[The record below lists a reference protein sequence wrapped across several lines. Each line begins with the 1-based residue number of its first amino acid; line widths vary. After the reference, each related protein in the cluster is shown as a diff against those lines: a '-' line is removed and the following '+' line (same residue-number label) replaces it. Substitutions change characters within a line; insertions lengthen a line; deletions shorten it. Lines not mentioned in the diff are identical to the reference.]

1 LVRIE
6 NLVKNYGEVKAVQSI
21 NFTANKG
28 EILGFLGANGAGK
41 STTLKIISG
50 FLAPTSGNVYID
62 DLNILDNSLEIRQQ
76 IGYLPELNPLWG
88 DMKVYD
94 VLKFTGRIYDIVGRK
109 FEISLEKVIDQCGLG
124 GVLHKKISACSK
136 GYKQR
141 VGLAMAIIHDP
152 SILILDEPVNGL
164 DPNQII
170 EIRELIKSLGRD
182 KTIIISSHILQEIQA
197 TADRIVVI
205 NQGKVVADGTGEEL
219 MSSLKGNTLLTLEV
233 KNATTETI
241 EEISTSIQDVGIKDI
256 SEMDG
261 THIIQ
266 LEYPSELDP
275 REDIFNYAIKSKWSI
290 IEMSPYKKNLEDVF
304 RSLTGKESIHAE

>member
-6 NLVKNYGEVKAVQSI
+6 NLVKNYGDVKAVRSI

-41 STTLKIISG
+41 STTLKIVSG
-50 FLAPTSGNVYID
+50 YLAPTSGNVYID

-76 IGYLPELNPLWG
+76 VGYLPELNPLWG

-94 VLKFTGRIYDIVGRK
+94 VLKFTGRIYDLVGRK
-109 FEISLEKVIDQCGLG
+109 FDQALDRVIEQCGLG

-141 VGLAMAIIHDP
+141 VGLAMSIIHDP

-164 DPNQII
+164 DPNQIV
-170 EIRELIKSLGRD
+170 EIRELIRNLGRD

-205 NQGKVVADGTGEEL
+205 NQGQVVADGTGEEL

-233 KNATTETI
+233 KNATNEAI
-241 EEISTSIQDVGIKDI
+241 EQIPAEIEGVSLKDI
-256 SEMDG
+256 SEMENSQ
-261 THIIQ
+261 IIQ
-266 LEYPSELDP
+266 IEYPSDMDP
-275 REDIFNYAIKSKWSI
+275 REDIFNYAIKSKWTI
-290 IEMSPYKKNLEDVF
+290 VEMSPYKKNLEDVF
-304 RSLTGKESIHAE
+304 RSLTGTEAVHA

>member
-1 LVRIE
+1 MVRID
-6 NLVKNYGEVKAVQSI
+6 NLVKNYGDVKAVQSI
-21 NFTANKG
+21 NFTAKKG

-41 STTLKIISG
+41 STTLKIVAG
-50 FLAPTSGNVYID
+50 YLAPTSGNVYID

-76 IGYLPELNPLWG
+76 VGYLPELNPLWG

-94 VLKFTGRIYDIVGRK
+94 VLKFTGRIYDLVGRK
-109 FEISLEKVIDQCGLG
+109 FDQALDRVIEQCGLN

-141 VGLAMAIIHDP
+141 VGLAMSIIHDP

-164 DPNQII
+164 DPNQIV
-170 EIRELIKSLGRD
+170 EIRELIRNLGRD

-205 NQGKVVADGTGEEL
+205 NQGQVVADGTGEEL

-233 KNATTETI
+233 KNATNESIDQIPTVI
-241 EEISTSIQDVGIKDI
+241 ENVSLKDI
-256 SEMDG
+256 AENEDI
-261 THIIQ
+261 HIIQ
-266 LEYPSELDP
+266 LEYPSDMDP
-275 REDIFNYAIKSKWSI
+275 REDIFNYALKSKWTI
-290 IEMSPYKKNLEDVF
+290 MEMSPYKKNLEDVF
-304 RSLTGKESIHAE
+304 RSLTGTEAVHA

>member
-6 NLVKNYGEVKAVQSI
+6 NLVKNYGHVKAVRSI

-41 STTLKIISG
+41 STTLKVVSG
-50 FLAPTSGNVYID
+50 YLTPTSGNVYID
-62 DLNILDNSLEIRQQ
+62 DLNILDNSLEIRQHV
-76 IGYLPELNPLWG
+76 GYLPELNPLWG

-94 VLKFTGRIYDIVGRK
+94 ILKFTGRIYDIVNRK
-109 FEISLEKVIDQCGLG
+109 FDNALDRVIDQCGLN
-124 GVLHKKISACSK
+124 GVIHKKISACSK

-170 EIRELIKSLGRD
+170 EIRELIRNLGRD

-205 NQGKVVADGTGEEL
+205 NQGQVVADGTGEEL
-219 MSSLKGNTLLTLEV
+219 MASLKGNTLLTLEV
-233 KNATTETI
+233 KNATNEAI
-241 EEISTSIQDVGIKDI
+241 DSLPVEIPGIQLKDI
-256 SEMDG
+256 IENDES
-261 THIIQ
+261 HIIQ
-266 LEYPSELDP
+266 INYSTEIDP
-275 REDIFNYAIKSKWSI
+275 REDIFKFAIKSKWSI
-290 IEMSPYKKNLEDVF
+290 LEMSPYKKNLEDVF
-304 RSLTGKESIHAE
+304 RSLTGTEVVNA

>member
-1 LVRIE
+1 MVRIE
-6 NLVKNYGEVKAVQSI
+6 NLVKNYGDVKAVRSI

-41 STTLKIISG
+41 STTLKIVSG
-50 FLAPTSGNVYID
+50 YLAPTSGNVYID

-76 IGYLPELNPLWG
+76 VGYLPELNPLWG

-94 VLKFTGRIYDIVGRK
+94 VLKFTGRIYDLVGRK
-109 FEISLEKVIDQCGLG
+109 FDQALDRVIEQCGLG

-141 VGLAMAIIHDP
+141 VGLAMSIIHDP

-164 DPNQII
+164 DPNQIV
-170 EIRELIKSLGRD
+170 EIRELIRNLGRD

-205 NQGKVVADGTGEEL
+205 NQGQVVADGTGEEL

-233 KNATTETI
+233 KNATNEVI
-241 EEISTSIQDVGIKDI
+241 EQIPAEIEGVSLKDI
-256 SEMDG
+256 SEMENSQ
-261 THIIQ
+261 IIQ
-266 LEYPSELDP
+266 IEYPSDMDP
-275 REDIFNYAIKSKWSI
+275 REDIFNYAIKSKWTI
-290 IEMSPYKKNLEDVF
+290 VEMSPYKKNLEDVF
-304 RSLTGKESIHAE
+304 RSLTGTEAVHA

>member
-1 LVRIE
+1 MVRIE

-41 STTLKIISG
+41 STTLKTVAGYLS
-50 FLAPTSGNVYID
+50 PTSGNVYID

-76 IGYLPELNPLWG
+76 VGYLPELNPLWG

-94 VLKFTGRIYDIVGRK
+94 ILKFTSRIYDIVGRK
-109 FEISLEKVIDQCGLG
+109 FDTALDRVIEQCGLG
-124 GVLHKKISACSK
+124 GVVHKKISACSK

-170 EIRELIKSLGRD
+170 EIRELIRNLGRD

-205 NQGKVVADGTGEEL
+205 NQGKIVADGTGEEL
-219 MSSLKGNTLLTLEV
+219 MSSLKGNVLLTLEV
-233 KNATTETI
+233 KHATTEKI
-241 EEISTSIQDVGIKDI
+241 EAIPSAIEGVSIKEISETDDFHV
-256 SEMDG
+256 
-261 THIIQ
+261 IQ
-266 LEYPSELDP
+266 LTYSSDSDP
-275 REDIFNYAIKSKWSI
+275 REEIYNYAKSSDWTI
-290 IEMSPYKKNLEDVF
+290 LEMSTYKKNLEDVF
-304 RSLTGKESIHAE
+304 RSLTGMEAINA

>member
-6 NLVKNYGEVKAVQSI
+6 SLVKNYGEVKAIRSI

-41 STTLKIISG
+41 STTLKIIAGYLS
-50 FLAPTSGNVYID
+50 PTSGNVFID
-62 DLNILDNSLEIRQQ
+62 DLNILDNSLEIKQQ
-76 IGYLPELNPLWG
+76 VGYLPELNPLWG
-88 DMKVYD
+88 EMRVYD

-109 FEISLEKVIDQCGLG
+109 FDNSLERVIEQCGLN
-124 GVLHKKISACSK
+124 GVVHKKISACSK

-141 VGLAMAIIHDP
+141 VGFAMAIIHDP

-170 EIRELIKSLGRD
+170 EIRELIRSLGRD

-197 TADRIVVI
+197 IADRIVVI
-205 NQGKVVADGTGEEL
+205 NKGQVAADGTSEEL

-233 KNATTETI
+233 KNATTEKI
-241 EEISTSIQDVGIKDI
+241 EELSSSVNGVSVKDI
-256 SEMDG
+256 SEMNN

-266 LEYPSELDP
+266 LEYPSDTDP
-275 REDIFNYAIKSKWSI
+275 REDIFNYALNSKWSI

-304 RSLTGKESIHAE
+304 RSLTGAEAINA

>member
-1 LVRIE
+1 MVRIE
-6 NLVKNYGEVKAVQSI
+6 NLVKNYGDVKAVRSI

-41 STTLKIISG
+41 STTLKIVSG
-50 FLAPTSGNVYID
+50 YLAPTSGNVYID

-76 IGYLPELNPLWG
+76 VGYLPELNPLWG

-94 VLKFTGRIYDIVGRK
+94 VLKFTGRIYDLVGRK
-109 FEISLEKVIDQCGLG
+109 FDQALDRVIEQCGLG

-141 VGLAMAIIHDP
+141 VGLAMSIIHDP

-164 DPNQII
+164 DPNQIV
-170 EIRELIKSLGRD
+170 EIRELIRNLGRD

-197 TADRIVVI
+197 TTDRIVVI
-205 NQGKVVADGTGEEL
+205 NQGQVVADGTGEEL

-233 KNATTETI
+233 KNATNEVI
-241 EEISTSIQDVGIKDI
+241 EQIPAEIEGVSLKDI
-256 SEMDG
+256 SEMENSQ
-261 THIIQ
+261 IIQ
-266 LEYPSELDP
+266 IEYPSDMDP
-275 REDIFNYAIKSKWSI
+275 REDIFNYAIKSKWTI
-290 IEMSPYKKNLEDVF
+290 VEMSPYKKNLEDVF
-304 RSLTGKESIHAE
+304 RSLTGTEAVHA

>member
-1 LVRIE
+1 MVRIE
-6 NLVKNYGEVKAVQSI
+6 NLVKNYGEVKAVRSI

-41 STTLKIISG
+41 STTLKIIAGYLS
-50 FLAPTSGNVYID
+50 PTSGNVFID
-62 DLNILDNSLEIRQQ
+62 DLNILDNSLEIKQQ
-76 IGYLPELNPLWG
+76 VGYLPELNPLWG
-88 DMKVYD
+88 EMRVYD
-94 VLKFTGRIYDIVGRK
+94 ILKFTGRIYDIVGRK
-109 FEISLEKVIDQCGLG
+109 FDNSLERVIEQCGLN
-124 GVLHKKISACSK
+124 GVVHKKISACSK

-170 EIRELIKSLGRD
+170 EIRELIRSLGRD

-197 TADRIVVI
+197 IADRIVVI
-205 NQGKVVADGTGEEL
+205 NKGQVAADGTSEEL

-233 KNATTETI
+233 KNATTEKI
-241 EEISTSIQDVGIKDI
+241 EELSSSVNGVSVKDI
-256 SEMDG
+256 TEMNN

-266 LEYPSELDP
+266 LEYPSDTDP
-275 REDIFNYAIKSKWSI
+275 REDIFSFIVKNKLSLL
-290 IEMSPYKKNLEDVF
+290 EMSTKTANLEDIF
-304 RSLTGKESIHAE
+304 RKLTN

>member
-1 LVRIE
+1 MVRIE
-6 NLVKNYGEVKAVQSI
+6 NLVKNYGEVKAVRSI

-41 STTLKIISG
+41 STTLKIIAGYLS
-50 FLAPTSGNVYID
+50 PTSGNVFID
-62 DLNILDNSLEIRQQ
+62 NLNILDNSLEIKQQ
-76 IGYLPELNPLWG
+76 VGYLPELNPLWG
-88 DMKVYD
+88 EMRVYD

-109 FEISLEKVIDQCGLG
+109 FDNSLERVIEQCGLN
-124 GVLHKKISACSK
+124 GVVHKKISACSK

-170 EIRELIKSLGRD
+170 EIRELIRSLGRD

-197 TADRIVVI
+197 IADRIVVI
-205 NQGKVVADGTGEEL
+205 NNGQVAADGTSEEL

-233 KNATTETI
+233 KNATTEKI
-241 EEISTSIQDVGIKDI
+241 EELSSAVNGVSIKDI
-256 SEMDG
+256 SEMDN

-266 LEYPSELDP
+266 LEYPSDTDP
-275 REDIFNYAIKSKWSI
+275 REDIFNFALNSKWSI

-304 RSLTGKESIHAE
+304 RSLTGEEANNA

>member
-1 LVRIE
+1 MVRIE
-6 NLVKNYGEVKAVQSI
+6 NLVKNYGDVKAVQSI

-41 STTLKIISG
+41 STTLKTVAGYLS
-50 FLAPTSGNVYID
+50 PTSGNVYID

-76 IGYLPELNPLWG
+76 VGYLPELNPLWG

-94 VLKFTGRIYDIVGRK
+94 ILKFTGRIYDIVGRK
-109 FEISLEKVIDQCGLG
+109 FDTALDRVIEQCGLG
-124 GVLHKKISACSK
+124 GVVHKKISACSK

-170 EIRELIKSLGRD
+170 EIRELIRNLGRD

-205 NQGKVVADGTGEEL
+205 NQGKIVADGTGEEL
-219 MSSLKGNTLLTLEV
+219 MSSLKGNVLLTLEV
-233 KNATTETI
+233 KHATTEKI
-241 EEISTSIQDVGIKDI
+241 EAIPSAIEGVSIKEISETDDFHV
-256 SEMDG
+256 
-261 THIIQ
+261 IQ
-266 LEYPSELDP
+266 LTYSSDSDP
-275 REDIFNYAIKSKWSI
+275 REEIYNYAKSSDWTI
-290 IEMSPYKKNLEDVF
+290 LEMSTYKKNLEDVF
-304 RSLTGKESIHAE
+304 RSLTGMEAINA

>member
-1 LVRIE
+1 MVRIE

-41 STTLKIISG
+41 STTLKTVAGYLS
-50 FLAPTSGNVYID
+50 PTSGNVYID

-76 IGYLPELNPLWG
+76 VGYLPELNPLWG

-94 VLKFTGRIYDIVGRK
+94 ILKFTSRIYDIVGRK
-109 FEISLEKVIDQCGLG
+109 FDTALDRVIEQCGLG
-124 GVLHKKISACSK
+124 GVVHKKISACSK

-170 EIRELIKSLGRD
+170 EIRELIRNLGRD

-205 NQGKVVADGTGEEL
+205 NQGKIVADGTGEEL
-219 MSSLKGNTLLTLEV
+219 MSSLKGNVLLTLEV
-233 KNATTETI
+233 KHATTEKI
-241 EEISTSIQDVGIKDI
+241 EAIPSAIEGVSIKEISEIDDFHV
-256 SEMDG
+256 
-261 THIIQ
+261 IQ
-266 LEYPSELDP
+266 LTYSSDSDP
-275 REDIFNYAIKSKWSI
+275 REEIYNYAKSSDWTI
-290 IEMSPYKKNLEDVF
+290 LEMSTYKKNLEDVF
-304 RSLTGKESIHAE
+304 RSLTGMEAINA

>member
-1 LVRIE
+1 LVCIE

-41 STTLKIISG
+41 STTLKTVAGYLS
-50 FLAPTSGNVYID
+50 PTSGNVYID

-76 IGYLPELNPLWG
+76 VGYLPELNPLWG

-94 VLKFTGRIYDIVGRK
+94 ILKFTGRIYDIVERK
-109 FEISLEKVIDQCGLG
+109 FDTALDRVIEQCGLG
-124 GVLHKKISACSK
+124 GVVHKKISACSK

-170 EIRELIKSLGRD
+170 EIRELIRNLGRD

-205 NQGKVVADGTGEEL
+205 NQGKIVADGTGEEL
-219 MSSLKGNTLLTLEV
+219 MSSLKGNVLLTLEV
-233 KNATTETI
+233 KHATTEKI
-241 EEISTSIQDVGIKDI
+241 EAIPSAIEGVSIKEISETDDFHV
-256 SEMDG
+256 
-261 THIIQ
+261 IQ
-266 LEYPSELDP
+266 LTYSSDSDP
-275 REDIFNYAIKSKWSI
+275 REEIYNYAKSSDWTI
-290 IEMSPYKKNLEDVF
+290 LEMSTYKKNLEDVF
-304 RSLTGKESIHAE
+304 RSLTGMEAINA

>member
-1 LVRIE
+1 MVRIE
-6 NLVKNYGEVKAVQSI
+6 NLVKNYGHVKAVRSI

-41 STTLKIISG
+41 STTLKVVSG
-50 FLAPTSGNVYID
+50 YLTPTSGNVYID
-62 DLNILDNSLEIRQQ
+62 DLNILDNSLEIRQHV
-76 IGYLPELNPLWG
+76 GYLPELNPLWG

-94 VLKFTGRIYDIVGRK
+94 ILKFTGRIYDIVNRK
-109 FEISLEKVIDQCGLG
+109 FDNALDRVIDQCGLN
-124 GVLHKKISACSK
+124 GVIHKKISACSK

-170 EIRELIKSLGRD
+170 EIRELIRNLGRD

-205 NQGKVVADGTGEEL
+205 NQGQVVADGTGEEL
-219 MSSLKGNTLLTLEV
+219 MASLKGNTLLTLEV
-233 KNATTETI
+233 KNATNEAI
-241 EEISTSIQDVGIKDI
+241 DSLPVEIPGIQLKDI
-256 SEMDG
+256 IENDES
-261 THIIQ
+261 HIIQ
-266 LEYPSELDP
+266 INYSTEIDP
-275 REDIFNYAIKSKWSI
+275 REDIFKFAIKSKWSI
-290 IEMSPYKKNLEDVF
+290 LEMSPYKKNLEDVF
-304 RSLTGKESIHAE
+304 RSLTGTEVVNA

>member
-6 NLVKNYGEVKAVQSI
+6 NLVKNYGEVNAVRSI

-41 STTLKIISG
+41 STTLKIVSG
-50 FLAPTSGNVYID
+50 YLSPTSGNVYID

-76 IGYLPELNPLWG
+76 VGYLPELNPLWG

-94 VLKFTGRIYDIVGRK
+94 ILKFTGRIYDIVGRK
-109 FEISLEKVIDQCGLG
+109 FDQALDRVIEQCGLN
-124 GVLHKKISACSK
+124 GVLHKRISACSK

-152 SILILDEPVNGL
+152 KILILDEPVNGL

-170 EIRELIKSLGRD
+170 EIRELIRNLGRD

-205 NQGKVVADGTGEEL
+205 NEGQVVADGTGEEL
-219 MSSLKGNTLLTLEV
+219 MASLKGNTLLTLVV
-233 KNATTETI
+233 KNALIETI
-241 EEISTSIQDVGIKDI
+241 ELLPSEIEGLQLKDI
-256 SEMDG
+256 TENENLH
-261 THIIQ
+261 TIQ
-266 LEYPSELDP
+266 INYPADLDP
-275 REDIFNYAIKSKWSI
+275 REKVFNFAIKSKWSI
-290 IEMSPYKKNLEDVF
+290 LEMSPYKKNLEDVF
-304 RSLTGKESIHAE
+304 RSLTGAEVIDA

>member
-1 LVRIE
+1 MVRIE
-6 NLVKNYGEVKAVQSI
+6 NLVKNYGDVKAVRSI

-41 STTLKIISG
+41 STTLKIVSG
-50 FLAPTSGNVYID
+50 YLAPTSGNVYID
-62 DLNILDNSLEIRQQ
+62 DLNILDNSLEIRQKV
-76 IGYLPELNPLWG
+76 GYLPELNPLWG

-94 VLKFTGRIYDIVGRK
+94 VLKFTGRIYDLVGRK
-109 FEISLEKVIDQCGLG
+109 FDQALDRVIEQCGLG

-141 VGLAMAIIHDP
+141 VGLAMSIIHEP

-164 DPNQII
+164 DPNQIV
-170 EIRELIKSLGRD
+170 EIRELIRNLGRD

-205 NQGKVVADGTGEEL
+205 NQGQVVADGTGEEL

-233 KNATTETI
+233 KNATNEVI
-241 EEISTSIQDVGIKDI
+241 EQIPAEIEGVSLKDI
-256 SEMDG
+256 SEMENSQ
-261 THIIQ
+261 IIQ
-266 LEYPSELDP
+266 IEYPSDMDP
-275 REDIFNYAIKSKWSI
+275 REDIFNYAIKSKWTI
-290 IEMSPYKKNLEDVF
+290 VEMSPYKKNLEDVF
-304 RSLTGKESIHAE
+304 RSLTGTEAVHA

>member
-1 LVRIE
+1 MVRIE

-41 STTLKIISG
+41 STTLKTVAGYLS
-50 FLAPTSGNVYID
+50 PTSGNVYID

-76 IGYLPELNPLWG
+76 VGYLPELNPLWG

-94 VLKFTGRIYDIVGRK
+94 ILKFTSRIYDIVGRK
-109 FEISLEKVIDQCGLG
+109 FDTALDRVIEQCGLG
-124 GVLHKKISACSK
+124 GVVHKKISACSK

-152 SILILDEPVNGL
+152 SVLILDEPVNGL

-170 EIRELIKSLGRD
+170 EIRELIRNLGRD

-205 NQGKVVADGTGEEL
+205 NQGKIVADGTGEEL
-219 MSSLKGNTLLTLEV
+219 MSSLKGNVLLTLEV
-233 KNATTETI
+233 KHATTEKI
-241 EEISTSIQDVGIKDI
+241 EAIPSAIEGVSIKEISETDDFHV
-256 SEMDG
+256 
-261 THIIQ
+261 IQ
-266 LEYPSELDP
+266 LTYSSDSDP
-275 REDIFNYAIKSKWSI
+275 REEIYNYAKSSDWTI
-290 IEMSPYKKNLEDVF
+290 LEMSTYKKNLEDVF
-304 RSLTGKESIHAE
+304 RSLTGMEAINA